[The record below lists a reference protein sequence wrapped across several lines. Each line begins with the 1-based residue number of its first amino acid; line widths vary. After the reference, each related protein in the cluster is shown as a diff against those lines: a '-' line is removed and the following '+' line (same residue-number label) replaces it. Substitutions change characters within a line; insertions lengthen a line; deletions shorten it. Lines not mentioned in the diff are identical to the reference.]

1 MRVGASVVWAAVM
14 LAGMA
19 GATTYPAMARGS
31 GGDDTVSD
39 AEMLSSAVAAY
50 KADNFD
56 GFFELFTQNDAVRKA
71 HLAPQIEVRALQ
83 QPGKLVRSISGR
95 DYRDYRI
102 AMEDYQYVDAAA
114 PAGRDS
120 HRQIQIKPRLLD
132 GKTWQVGYIKVE
144 YDGKGEG
151 DDPGAL
157 VRTIGKPGAYVFE
170 FNNGCWQ
177 LTRDLR

>member
-1 MRVGASVVWAAVM
+1 MRLGGNMVLAVVM
-14 LAGMA
+14 LAGLC
-19 GATTYPAMARGS
+19 GAASLHAMAHAS
-31 GGDDTVSD
+31 GVDDTVSD
-39 AEMLSSAVAAY
+39 AEMLSSAIAAC
-50 KADNFD
+50 KSDNFD

-83 QPGKLVRSISGR
+83 QPGKLMRSIIGR

-102 AMEDYQYVDAAA
+102 AMQDYQYVDAAA
-114 PAGRDS
+114 PAGQDS
-120 HRQIQIKPRLLD
+120 RQQMQIKPRLLS
-132 GKTWQVGYIKVE
+132 GKTWQVDYIKVE

-157 VRTIGKPGAYVFE
+157 VRTIGKPGAYIFE
-170 FNNGCWQ
+170 FSNGCWQ